1 MCVHMRKATYLG
13 VFEPNGAGGYGV
25 YFPDLPGCTGGGADL
40 EEAQREAA
48 DALGLHL
55 YGLEKDGDPIPEA
68 GKVPQVDP
76 VTAEGYLVCPVTV
89 FPDLVRNE
97 IDNRSARTNIT
108 LPAWVKEMAEE
119 QKLNISQIAT
129 TALMDVLGV
138 QGHP

>member
-1 MCVHMRKATYLG
+1 MRKATYLG
-13 VFEPNGAGGYGV
+13 VFEPDGSGGYGV
-25 YFPDLPGCTGGGADL
+25 YFPDLPGCASYGADL
-40 EEAQREAA
+40 EAARREAA
-48 DALGLHL
+48 DVLGLHL
-55 YGLEKDGDPIPEA
+55 YGMEKGGDPIPEPSKA
-68 GKVPQVDP
+68 PAVDP
-76 VTAEGYLVCPVTV
+76 ETAEGYLVCPVTV

-138 QGHP
+138 QGRPG